1 MPEPV
6 PTVADLVRMGAEYAE
21 VAEWTMGSKNGK
33 TPPKPSKYL
42 IHPKGHALLGD
53 IMRRNAAEAVA
64 NGEGDWHPEPPHR
77 RPKGTP

>member
-6 PTVADLVRMGAEYAE
+6 PSASDLVRMGPEYAE
-21 VAEWTMGSKNGK
+21 AAGWVKKNKSSAAEPTGIR
-33 TPPKPSKYL
+33 

-64 NGEGDWHPEPPHR
+64 NGEGDWYPEPPHR